1 MMSKRIFVAGATG
14 QIGSFVVQMLKE
26 KKADLVAGVSSADTV
41 IASVPTVVYDFANHA
56 SMVNAMRGCDV
67 AFLIAPFV
75 PQMKDW
81 LISAVEAAKKAG
93 VEYVV
98 RSSGIGADAESSVAM
113 AKVHGE
119 IDRAIMQSGMAYA
132 IVRPMTFMQN
142 FATYLQ
148 NSIKSQNVFYQP
160 QGDGKT
166 SFVHVRDVAAVAV
179 ELLLNQD
186 RHQGK
191 AYNVTGGEA
200 LSNAEVAEIISSVT
214 GKKITYVDVPDDA
227 AEKSMRDMG
236 MPEVLI
242 DQTMS
247 LNRITR
253 AGYAAIIATT
263 VKEITGKEPIT
274 FRQFAKDNAIVW
286 K

>member
-1 MMSKRIFVAGATG
+1 MSKRIFVAGATG